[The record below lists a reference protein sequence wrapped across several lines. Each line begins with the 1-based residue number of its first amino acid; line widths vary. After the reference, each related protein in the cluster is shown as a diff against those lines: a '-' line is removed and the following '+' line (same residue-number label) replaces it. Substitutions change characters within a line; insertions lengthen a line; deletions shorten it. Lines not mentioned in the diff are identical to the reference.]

1 MNLIE
6 GLNLQINRVNEIIK
20 EYESIPGGAGN
31 LTAAVMKENILAA
44 QNSMASGDTIEM
56 MKQYK
61 SLEEWEL

>member
-31 LTAAVMKENILAA
+31 LAAAVMKENIIAA
-44 QNSMASGDTIEM
+44 QKAMATGDTIEM